1 MQDKTLM
8 VRDKNLSRQLLMHED
23 TPMVRTEKLSRQL
36 VMHKSILMV
45 LRKEVKKLCLLA
57 LIEEKPEDECIP
69 RT

>member
-1 MQDKTLM
+1 
-8 VRDKNLSRQLLMHED
+8 MHED

-45 LRKEVKKLCLLA
+45 LRKEVRKLCLLA